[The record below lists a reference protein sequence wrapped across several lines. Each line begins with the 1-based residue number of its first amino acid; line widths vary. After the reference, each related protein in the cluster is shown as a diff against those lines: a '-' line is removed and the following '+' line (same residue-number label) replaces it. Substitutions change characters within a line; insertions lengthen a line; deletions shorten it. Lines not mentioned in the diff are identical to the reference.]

1 MGPGAAHGVKV
12 AGFWRLSV
20 RADPLW
26 HGERMEREANVN
38 KHVFIEQKYVQHP
51 LCPSLSD
58 VGHGGKGTEE
68 QFAPSPAAQS
78 QGKKEQA
85 MGGTWSCHTAQQE
98 LLPHTFI

>member
-68 QFAPSPAAQS
+68 QFLLHPQQLKAREKRNRQWEAPGAVTQP
-78 QGKKEQA
+78 
-85 MGGTWSCHTAQQE
+85 QQ
-98 LLPHTFI
+98 